1 MDALTAP
8 PIAGRQLER
17 DEVLEVLMRWRLNN
31 VLIDAPPGAGKSAL
45 VSEIARTLASSDAPI
60 ALRGRILVDIDLR
73 SLISGAAVRGQL
85 ETRFEAVLQEL
96 REYNGQV
103 IPVFDDLPNACVG
116 SAVASDLLWLLTP
129 LLESTTIPVIA
140 TGWTAHQGGANFD
153 ARMLR
158 FFQRITLRDVG
169 ASELRDMVAAQLP
182 ALEEH
187 HGVHVDSDTAAFG
200 AYIARRYLQHQ
211 ALPESAL
218 SLLDQAA
225 AAARMDP
232 EAHGTLDP
240 THIATVASRWVG
252 IPRQQLLDTETLRLG
267 QLEAALERRV
277 VGQPAAVAAVA
288 NAVRRARTRL
298 NDPSRPL
305 GSFLFLGPTG
315 VGKTELARALA
326 ALLFQDD
333 DALVRIDMS
342 EYMERHQVA
351 RLIGA
356 PPGYVGYGEGGQLTD
371 AVTGRPNS
379 VVLLDELEK
388 AHADVF
394 NLLLQIM
401 EDGRLTDG
409 RGRTVT
415 FSRTVVIMTSNCG
428 SDHIARMSVS
438 THDVVVDRVM
448 DAVRSQF
455 KPEFLNRID
464 DIIVFNRLTR
474 DMLRRIVDL
483 QIGYVQA
490 RAAEHDVTIV
500 LDDAARDWLA
510 EHGYEAE
517 YGARPLRRL
526 IRRRIE
532 DTLAMHILE
541 GNLPRGGTL
550 YVTTVDG
557 DLSLRATGSP
567 TDSSGCAT
575 LPPLDRE
582 QYPCSEDF

>member
-277 VGQPAAVAAVA
+277 VGQPAADGPDVVGQLGRRVPGLLDADQLGVLHGCPQTLQVLVEVGGERYHHQLAVGADAAEDPWEAGCVVAHVLDGVQVLVSAP
-288 NAVRRARTRL
+288 RARTCRISSHTPSVPRPHTVAT
-298 NDPSRPL
+298 DP
-305 GSFLFLGPTG
+305 
-315 VGKTELARALA
+315 A
-326 ALLFQDD
+326 
-333 DALVRIDMS
+333 
-342 EYMERHQVA
+342 
-351 RLIGA
+351 
-356 PPGYVGYGEGGQLTD
+356 
-371 AVTGRPNS
+371 
-379 VVLLDELEK
+379 
-388 AHADVF
+388 
-394 NLLLQIM
+394 
-401 EDGRLTDG
+401 
-409 RGRTVT
+409 
-415 FSRTVVIMTSNCG
+415 
-428 SDHIARMSVS
+428 
-438 THDVVVDRVM
+438 
-448 DAVRSQF
+448 
-455 KPEFLNRID
+455 
-464 DIIVFNRLTR
+464 
-474 DMLRRIVDL
+474 
-483 QIGYVQA
+483 
-490 RAAEHDVTIV
+490 
-500 LDDAARDWLA
+500 
-510 EHGYEAE
+510 
-517 YGARPLRRL
+517 
-526 IRRRIE
+526 
-532 DTLAMHILE
+532 
-541 GNLPRGGTL
+541 
-550 YVTTVDG
+550 
-557 DLSLRATGSP
+557 
-567 TDSSGCAT
+567 
-575 LPPLDRE
+575 
-582 QYPCSEDF
+582 